1 MALWKIGDKNMSTR
15 YVISIDPGKTTGA
28 CLVEWSGNQ
37 DDLPILKMSAEL
49 QAEEFATWVELA
61 LSIAFS
67 SSQSY
72 DSVNVV
78 CERFVITAQTVRNS
92 QAPFS
97 LEQIGVLKHL
107 CRSNEF
113 GAEKIVFQAPV
124 DAKAMFSNESLKKI
138 GTWHKGGEGHALD
151 AIRHALLRLAK
162 SGWKPRILLQ

>member
-1 MALWKIGDKNMSTR
+1 MSTR

-37 DDLPILKMSAEL
+37 DDLPVLKMSAEL
-49 QAEEFATWVELA
+49 QPEEFADWVELA
-61 LSIAFS
+61 LSISFS

-107 CRSNEF
+107 CRHKEF
-113 GAEKIVFQAPV
+113 GAENIIFQAPV
-124 DAKAMFSNESLKKI
+124 DAKAMFSNESLKKV

-151 AIRHALLRLAK
+151 AIRHALLRLTK
-162 SGWKPRILLQ
+162 SGWKPRILLE

>member
-1 MALWKIGDKNMSTR
+1 MSTR

-37 DDLPILKMSAEL
+37 EDIPFLRMSAEL
-49 QAEEFATWVELA
+49 QPEEFADWVELA

-72 DSVNVV
+72 DFVNVV

-107 CRSNEF
+107 CRSKEF
-113 GAEKIVFQAPV
+113 GAENIIFQAPV
-124 DAKAMFSNESLKKI
+124 DAKAMFSNESLKKV

-151 AIRHALLRLAK
+151 AIRHALLRLTK

>member
-1 MALWKIGDKNMSTR
+1 MSTK

-37 DDLPILKMSAEL
+37 DELPVLKMSAEL
-49 QAEEFATWVELA
+49 QAEEFSDWLELA

-67 SSQSY
+67 SDSHSY
-72 DSVNVV
+72 NSVYVV

-92 QAPFS
+92 QAPYS
-97 LEQIGVLKHL
+97 LEQIGVLKHI
-107 CRSNEF
+107 CRVKEF
-113 GAEKIVFQAPV
+113 GAENIIFQAPV

-151 AIRHALLRLAK
+151 AVRHALLRLTK
-162 SGWKPRILLQ
+162 SGWKPRILLE